1 MEQQKSVFT
10 NTALPHLNVTVS
22 PQTTA
27 LLRRDELLIKGGQAL
42 ALQGWETVGNRLTDT
57 KSCWD
62 GAVRR
67 SGKVQEE
74 PNVNQDPLN
83 TGISVQPTAK
93 PDPPEPVTTELAR
106 ELASESESDSP
117 TDGEVDTE
125 PHISRSQERRQQECR
140 SLPWRLGL
148 ANLLSAG
155 LHLIA
160 ISWVGWQ
167 PGIPEELEIISF
179 QWVEVAAEPPPE
191 PQFIAP
197 ISARESG
204 RSEHWDPYVSVRQ
217 SRQRDLS
224 PVASPRD
231 GFGFAEVTSPA
242 AGSLHNRPQPLLPPP
257 VERPEERPE
266 VPQPAQ
272 NFAPP
277 QQQPEAKLE
286 AKLEDLEQ
294 AVADQ
299 NWAEA
304 LQLTEEWLDHL
315 PLAAQQ
321 RGQLQDYQQHLQS
334 LLSPSTEEVKTEPT
348 KPSHSQTLD
357 PQPEE
362 ATSSPEVLPQPH
374 LLAQADARPIL
385 PPPEQSAALPQA
397 PLPTLTQTFP
407 AGSHSQ
413 GSINPNSGRV
423 SGVES
428 SQTGP
433 PSLNAIADLDWGD
446 YLAQFQEKVRQH
458 WVVQRAPGSY
468 VTVVQIRLGREGSL
482 RELRLH
488 TPSEDPLLDAAVLSA
503 IQRSAPFAPLPESYV
518 GEEVMLEIDVLS
530 GSLEASSIGE
540 PKN

>member
-1 MEQQKSVFT
+1 LDWQKSVYV
-10 NTALPHLNVTVS
+10 NTTFPHYQGSFS
-22 PQTTA
+22 PPITA

-42 ALQGWETVGNRLTDT
+42 TLQRWETVGNRLTDT
-57 KSCWD
+57 RSCWD
-62 GAVRR
+62 MAVRR

-74 PNVNQDPLN
+74 SNANQDPLN
-83 TGISVQPTAK
+83 TRISVQPAAE
-93 PDPPEPVTTELAR
+93 PDPPEPVTTELA
-106 ELASESESDSP
+106 SESEPDSP

-125 PHISRSQERRQQECR
+125 PRISRSQERRQQECR

-160 ISWVGWQ
+160 MSWVGWQ
-167 PGIPEELEIISF
+167 PGIPAEAEIITF
-179 QWVEVAAEPPPE
+179 QWVEVAAEPPLEPE
-191 PQFIAP
+191 FIAP

-204 RSEHWDPYVSVRQ
+204 GSERWDPYVSVRQ
-217 SRQRDLS
+217 SRQRDGVLS

-231 GFGFAEVTSPA
+231 GFDFAEVTSPA
-242 AGSLHNRPQPLLPPP
+242 AGSFHNRPQPLLPPP

-286 AKLEDLEQ
+286 AKLKDLEQ

-304 LQLTEEWLDHL
+304 LQLTEEWLDRL

-321 RGQLQDYQQHLQS
+321 RGQLQDYGQHLQS
-334 LLSPSTEEVKTEPT
+334 LLSTSTEEVETEPT
-348 KPSHSQTLD
+348 RPPHSQTLF

-385 PPPEQSAALPQA
+385 PPPEQSAALPQE

-423 SGVES
+423 SGIES
-428 SQTGP
+428 SQEGS

-446 YLAQFQEKVRQH
+446 YLAQLQEKVRQH

-468 VTVVQIRLGREGSL
+468 VTVVQIRLDREGSL
-482 RELRLH
+482 RELRLQ

-503 IQRSAPFAPLPESYV
+503 IQRSAPFAPLPEIYA
-518 GEEVMLEIDVLS
+518 GEELMLEIDVLS
-530 GSLEASSIGE
+530 GSLEASPIGD